1 MEDARGPRRTGCPD
15 SIDEA
20 REGGKLDMCEC
31 FGSAV
36 AYVATAWCT
45 MICFE
50 LCCLI
55 VGEIFPVYPAERC
68 VLNGK
73 VTLVL
78 IVCPLL

>member
-1 MEDARGPRRTGCPD
+1 
-15 SIDEA
+15 
-20 REGGKLDMCEC
+20 MCEC

-36 AYVATAWCT
+36 AYMYVATAWCT

-55 VGEIFPVYPAERC
+55 VGEIFFPVYPAERR

-73 VTLVL
+73 ETLVL
-78 IVCPLL
+78 KGVSVVV